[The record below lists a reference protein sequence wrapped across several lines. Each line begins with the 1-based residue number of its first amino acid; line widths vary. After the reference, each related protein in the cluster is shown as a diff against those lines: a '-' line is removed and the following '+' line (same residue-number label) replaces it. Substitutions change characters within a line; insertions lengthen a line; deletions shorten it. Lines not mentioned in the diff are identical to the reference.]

1 MSKVIIVAHPET
13 GKLFTETKNPKFVKC
28 QLKTSGGFRV
38 QNGVIDKDKTVCF
51 SLLSKSAADQL
62 EALGL
67 KDGGSFSNFVPG
79 KIVRQLSRVPFY
91 PEQKV
96 VLVGAGGENE
106 RPALIGGNE
115 YYQQFQFTADLNAP
129 NNAWYNAQG
138 QVVVESMNLQTAEEK
153 AAQEAANL

>member
-1 MSKVIIVAHPET
+1 MSKVIIVAHPTT
-13 GKLFTETKNPKFVKC
+13 GALFTATANPKFVKT
-28 QLKTSGGFRV
+28 QLKTQGGFRV
-38 QNGVIDKDKTVCF
+38 QNGVIAEDSTVCF
-51 SLLSKSAADQL
+51 PLISASAAKQL
-62 EALGL
+62 EESGL
-67 KDGGSFSNFVPG
+67 KSGDVFPIEG
-79 KIVRQLSRVPFY
+79 KIVRQLSKTPFY

-106 RPALIGGNE
+106 RPALIDGAE

-153 AAQEAANL
+153 AAQEAASL